1 MGAEMK
7 MRIGFVGVGLMGHG
21 MAKNLV
27 EKGFPLKV
35 MGHKNRK
42 PVEDLRKRGAKEA
55 TSVANL
61 VDATDIIILC
71 VTGTPQVEDIV
82 YRKDGLMALARKG
95 MIIIDASSSEPAST
109 AKIHAD
115 FKKKG
120 IVFVDA
126 PLTRT
131 PVEAEQGRLNT
142 LVGADAKTF
151 KTIKPVLQ
159 AYCENIFH
167 IGPSCAGHKIKLIN
181 NFFAIGTMA
190 LIAEAY
196 TTCVKVGLDP
206 KKFVELVGKGAVNS
220 NMFQMVAG
228 GAAEGDFT
236 RAKFAIVN
244 GYKDATYYNRMIDH
258 EQIVGPLA
266 AAVQQSLKHANAL
279 GFGEEFMPS
288 LIKAQC
294 AINHTEL

>member
-1 MGAEMK
+1 MK
-7 MRIGFVGVGLMGHG
+7 ARIGFVGVGLMGHG
-21 MAKNLV
+21 MAKNLL

-71 VTGTPQVEDIV
+71 VTGTPQVEAIV
-82 YRKDGLMALARKG
+82 YRKDGLLAMARKG
-95 MIIIDASSSEPAST
+95 HIIIDTSTSEPAST
-109 AKIHAD
+109 AKIYAD

-120 IVFVDA
+120 ITFVDA
-126 PLTRT
+126 PLART

-151 KTIKPVLQ
+151 KTIKPVLE

-196 TTCVKVGLDP
+196 TTCLKVGLDP
-206 KKFVELVGKGAVNS
+206 KKFVALVGKGAVNS

-236 RAKFAIVN
+236 RMKFAIAN
-244 GYKDATYYNRMIDH
+244 AYKDATYYNLMIDQ
-258 EQIVGPLA
+258 EQVVGPLA
-266 AAVQQSLKHANAL
+266 ATLQQCR
-279 GFGEEFMPS
+279 ER
-288 LIKAQC
+288 
-294 AINHTEL
+294 

>member
-1 MGAEMK
+1 MK
-7 MRIGFVGVGLMGHG
+7 ARIGFVGVGLMGHG

-35 MGHKNRK
+35 MAHRNRK
-42 PVEDLRKRGAKEA
+42 PVDDLRKRGAKEA

-71 VTGTPQVEDIV
+71 VTGTPQVEDLV
-82 YRKDGLMALARKG
+82 YRKDGLLALARKG
-95 MIIIDASSSEPAST
+95 TIIIDTSTSEPAST
-109 AKIHAD
+109 AKIYAD

-120 IVFVDA
+120 ITFVDA
-126 PLTRT
+126 PLART

-151 KTIKPVLQ
+151 KAIKPVLE

-236 RAKFAIVN
+236 RMKFAIAN
-244 GYKDATYYNRMIDH
+244 GYKDATYYNRMIDE

-266 AAVQQSLKHANAL
+266 ATVQQSLKHANAL
-279 GFGEEFMPS
+279 GFGEDFMPA

-294 AINHTEL
+294 KVNNTEI